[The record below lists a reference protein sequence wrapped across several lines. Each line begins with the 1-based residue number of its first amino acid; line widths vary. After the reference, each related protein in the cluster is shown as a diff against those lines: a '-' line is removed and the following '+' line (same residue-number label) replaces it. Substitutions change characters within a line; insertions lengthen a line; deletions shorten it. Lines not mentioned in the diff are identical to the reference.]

1 MTGKIKNLFQIPQGT
16 ESLSLKEASTHRR
29 ITDALEALFLSW
41 GYFPVQTPVFDFFKL
56 FEFPLG
62 STRMC
67 LAGWPDSP
75 WDRRSAMKIA
85 TKFPKFSFDYFHT
98 RSIPVQ
104 IIKLEGSVELA
115 PVLGLT
121 DYIVDLVQTGS
132 TLKAHDLAILE
143 VLAEIKVFLIA
154 NPADYKV
161 NYKQM
166 DQLAEKLARV
176 NI

>member
-1 MTGKIKNLFQIPQGT
+1 M
-16 ESLSLKEASTHRR
+16 
-29 ITDALEALFLSW
+29 
-41 GYFPVQTPVFDFFKL
+41 
-56 FEFPLG
+56 
-62 STRMC
+62 
-67 LAGWPDSP
+67 
-75 WDRRSAMKIA
+75 
-85 TKFPKFSFDYFHT
+85 
-98 RSIPVQ
+98 
-104 IIKLEGSVELA
+104 ELA

-121 DYIVDLVQTGS
+121 DYIVDLVQSGS